1 MVATYGTPN
10 VTVAT
15 DGSGNFGTI
24 SEAISQIPVNRNDPY
39 VVLIKAGTYN
49 EAIHIGQNKSN
60 LVLIGEGMDKTIIQF
75 NNSAKTVRS
84 TSDSATV
91 DISANDV
98 LVKGIRFVNYVGPDG
113 GQAVALRL
121 AGDRIALYQCS
132 IQGYQDTLLTAYG
145 IHFFRECDIYGT
157 VDFIFGFAHVVFQNC
172 NIYLRKR
179 SNSGNLLVITAQGRG
194 KVNDTNGIVLHN
206 CTVKA
211 DKDLEPYLNQTK
223 AFLGRPWYNCSQTIV
238 MESFLDKLIDPK
250 GWLENGDKKALSTL
264 NYIEYANRGPGA
276 NTKGRVQWPGYHIA
290 KNSEEVKPYT
300 VENFINGTIWL
311 PSSGI
316 PFVPGLIG

>member
-1 MVATYGTPN
+1 M
-10 VTVAT
+10 
-15 DGSGNFGTI
+15 F
-24 SEAISQIPVNRNDPY
+24 
-39 VVLIKAGTYN
+39 L
-49 EAIHIGQNKSN
+49 
-60 LVLIGEGMDKTIIQF
+60 
-75 NNSAKTVRS
+75 RS
-84 TSDSATV
+84 

-157 VDFIFGFAHVVFQNC
+157 VDFIFGFANVVFQNC

-211 DKDLEPYLNQTK
+211 DKDLEPYLTQTK

-250 GWLENGDKKALSTL
+250 GWLENGDKNALSTV